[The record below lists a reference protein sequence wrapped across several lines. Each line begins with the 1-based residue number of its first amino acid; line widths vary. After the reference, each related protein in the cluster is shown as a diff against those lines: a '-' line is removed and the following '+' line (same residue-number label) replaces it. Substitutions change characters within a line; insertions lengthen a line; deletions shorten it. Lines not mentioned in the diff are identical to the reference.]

1 MRHSKGRIPTH
12 SRNVP
17 MYNKPGNTKAKTFLM
32 KGFSIAIYR
41 GHGCIDSRHSALYW
55 IFRFVGF
62 VEMLWWN
69 KSIDVDIYQ
78 IGDNKL
84 LLLVTSNYN
93 NAWLGFKQGIV
104 GF

>member
-32 KGFSIAIYR
+32 KRFSIAIYR
-41 GHGCIDSRHSALYW
+41 GHAAYIQGTLPFIESLDL
-55 IFRFVGF
+55 GF

-93 NAWLGFKQGIV
+93 NKWLGFKQGIV